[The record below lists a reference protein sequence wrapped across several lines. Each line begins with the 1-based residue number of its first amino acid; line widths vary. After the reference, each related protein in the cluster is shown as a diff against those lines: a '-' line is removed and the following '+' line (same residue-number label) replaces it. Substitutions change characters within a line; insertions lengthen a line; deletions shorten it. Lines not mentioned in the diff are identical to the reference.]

1 MRLITLVLAFACG
14 ASVANLYYA
23 QPLLDLLSRSFGVG
37 RGAATIVVTLT
48 QVGYALGLALLLPL
62 GDLLENRRLVART
75 LVLTSLALA
84 VAAMAP
90 NLPVFLAASLLV
102 GVTSVV
108 AQVLVPFAAHLAPPE
123 TRGKFVGQVMTG
135 LLLGIMLA
143 RSAASFAAA
152 AWGWRSIYAISAVL
166 MLVTSIA
173 VVRVL
178 PRRQPED
185 VSTYRALLASIGG
198 VVRTEPVLVRRALA
212 QACMFGAF
220 TAFWTAVSYQL
231 IDSEHLTQAGIAVF
245 ALVGAAG
252 AAAAPIAGRVGDAGY
267 GAAGRIA
274 TASLAVAAMVL
285 AGVGAPNLYLLA
297 VAGVLL
303 DLAVQG
309 HQGLCQRD
317 IYALRDDARARINSV
332 HMTTIFV
339 GGALSSAIT
348 GVVHDQAGWTG
359 VTVFGAILPAVAMLI
374 WGVGRIQERSATV

>member
-62 GDLLENRRLVART
+62 GDLLENRRMVART

-166 MLVTSIA
+166 MLATSIA

-185 VSTYRALLASIGG
+185 PTSYGTLLASIGG
-198 VVRTEPVLVRRALA
+198 VVRTEPVLRRRALA

-267 GAAGRIA
+267 GAQGRIA
-274 TASLAVAAMVL
+274 AASLAVAAMVL
-285 AGVGAPNLYLLA
+285 AGVGASHLYLLA
-297 VAGVLL
+297 LAGVLL

-309 HQGLCQRD
+309 HQVLCQRD
-317 IYALRDDARARINSV
+317 IYALRGDARARINSV

-348 GVVHDQAGWTG
+348 GVVHGRAGWTG

-374 WGVGRIQERSATV
+374 WGIGRIREPSATV